1 MFRNETERSFTMGRR
16 DSREFAFKILYQ
28 ADIQKCNAAEL
39 LNAFFEENNLPEND
53 KKYIEQIAKGVDENI
68 AVIDETLSKSLKGW
82 ALNRISKIDKAAMRV
97 AIYEMM
103 FKDDV
108 PDSIAIYEAVELVKK
123 YNTESAGG
131 FVNGTL
137 RSISRKKDESGEQ
150 SEN

>member
-1 MFRNETERSFTMGRR
+1 MGRR
-16 DSREFAFKILYQ
+16 ETRENAFKILYQ
-28 ADIQKCNAAEL
+28 SDIQKCGASDL
-39 LNAFFEENNLPEND
+39 LNGFFEENQLPEKD
-53 KKYIEQIAKGVDENI
+53 KKYIEEIAKGVDENI

-97 AIYEMM
+97 ALYEMLY
-103 FKDDV
+103 KEDV

-137 RSISRKKDESGEQ
+137 RSISRKKDENGEQ
-150 SEN
+150 SES